1 MAKVIGILSLKG
13 GVGKTSSVVS
23 LGAAMADLGKKV
35 LLVDANLSAP
45 NLGLHL
51 NVVDPEKTL
60 HDVLKGEANITETIV
75 NLDNFDLIPASI
87 FNKSKLNALKLRD
100 KLNFLKDRYDYILID
115 SSPSLTE
122 ETLAAILAS
131 DEILVVTT
139 PDVPTLSMTIKA
151 IKVAKQRGTPI
162 IGMIVNKVHDKNFEI
177 PIREVEK
184 SAGVPVMAVIPHD
197 VGVLKALSDFEP
209 YTHDNNSRGSTEYKK
224 LAAALMGQ
232 KYKSF
237 SFREMLGL
245 TPSLQDVNRVAFYT
259 SVFQ

>member
-23 LGAAMADLGKKV
+23 LGSAMADLGKRV

-51 NVVDPEKTL
+51 NVIDPEKTL
-60 HDVLKGEANITETIV
+60 HNVLKGDANISETIV
-75 NLDNFDLIPASI
+75 NLEDFDLIPASI
-87 FNKSKLNALKLRD
+87 FNKSKLNAMKLRD
-100 KLNFLKDRYDYILID
+100 KLNFLKDKYDYIIID

-122 ETLAAILAS
+122 ETLATILAS

-177 PIREVEK
+177 PIREVEA

-197 VGVLKALSDFEP
+197 VKFLKALSEFEP
-209 YTHDNNSRGSTEYKK
+209 YTKENNSRGSIEYKK

-232 KYKSF
+232 KYKVF
-237 SFREMLGL
+237 SFREMFGL